1 VRNNIPIFLGKMV
14 LLQKIREDI
23 EKIGKNIL
31 IRTRR
36 QTKIKEENKVNLIAS
51 KKGGK

>member
-1 VRNNIPIFLGKMV
+1 MILF
-14 LLQKIREDI
+14 QKIREDI

-31 IRTRR
+31 IRMRR
-36 QTKIKEENKVNLIAS
+36 QAKIKEENKVNMIAS

>member
-1 VRNNIPIFLGKMV
+1 MILF
-14 LLQKIREDI
+14 QKNREDI

-31 IRTRR
+31 IRMRR
-36 QTKIKEENKVNLIAS
+36 QTKIKKKNKVNLIAS

>member
-1 VRNNIPIFLGKMV
+1 
-14 LLQKIREDI
+14 LQKIREDI

-31 IRTRR
+31 IRMGR
-36 QTKIKEENKVNLIAS
+36 QAKNMEENKVNLIAS